1 MAHELN
7 YTPAGILHYNVQ
19 FKTGA
24 LANPV
29 TDRAMCAIRPADIDV
44 VWIVERKRQA
54 TPEEIRK
61 LCNGAAKPSSRKEWE
76 GDWR

>member
-1 MAHELN
+1 MN
-7 YTPAGILHYNVQ
+7 RDPKFRTDGTLHYNVQ

-24 LANPV
+24 LANRV
-29 TDRAMCAIRPADIDV
+29 TDRAMCDIRPADIDV

-61 LCNGAAKPSSRKEWE
+61 LCKGAAKPTSRKE
-76 GDWR
+76 